1 MDREGNLK
9 RTVDEKEQELDKLIL
24 LTISFLVLFLI
35 KFTSNLGC
43 WAVFIFLVLVAIP
56 ISYSLYII
64 AVQRRYVFIDMVL
77 RPDSK
82 FRRYLQGG
90 KFIFLFAFFMSLL
103 FGFSL
108 LVYLYQ
114 PMDIEALPFLLSPIL
129 FFFLYRRWKLSYLQK
144 ELKDNTFLFFK
155 EWSFVVVFSIILLF
169 ISIPLSILDLY
180 LYKSNFLPFVSEEI
194 YDKAIQNIKHSCKIF
209 KFVVRL
215 SYSFGESINSLK
227 NLPALSLGWIII
239 VKISMLSM
247 TVYSAIALYLL
258 GVFKF
263 LEKKEASS

>member
-1 MDREGNLK
+1 VDK
-9 RTVDEKEQELDKLIL
+9 RRNFKKTIEKEKRELNKLIL
-24 LTISFLVLFLI
+24 LAISFLFLFLI

-43 WAVFIFLVLVAIP
+43 SGVFIFLILVAIP

-64 AVQRRYVFIDMVL
+64 AIQRRYVFIDMIF
-77 RPDSK
+77 RPDSR
-82 FRRYLQGG
+82 FRKYLQGG
-90 KFIFLFAFFMSLL
+90 KFIFLFVFFVSLI
-103 FGFSL
+103 FSFSL

-114 PMDIEALPFLLSPIL
+114 PISVATFSLFLSPIL

-144 ELKDNTFLFFK
+144 ELKDNAFLFFK

-180 LYKSNFLPFVSEEI
+180 LYKSDFLPFVSEGI
-194 YDKAIQNIKHSCKIF
+194 YDKAIQDIKHSCKIF

-227 NLPALSLGWIII
+227 NVPALSLGWIII

-258 GVFKF
+258 GIFKF
-263 LEKKEASS
+263 LEKKEVNS